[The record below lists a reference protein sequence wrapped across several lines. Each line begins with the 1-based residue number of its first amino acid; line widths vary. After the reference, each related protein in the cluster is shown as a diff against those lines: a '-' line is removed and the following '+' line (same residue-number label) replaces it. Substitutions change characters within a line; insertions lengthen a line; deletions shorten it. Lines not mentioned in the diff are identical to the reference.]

1 MEILQSCA
9 DVIKT
14 GGWKAVNWNK
24 GGSMREH
31 KQRVATLDP
40 HCHDHIIVFNTMY
53 LKAAFLLKKVSI
65 CYSSCD
71 VL

>member
-1 MEILQSCA
+1 MEIVQSCA

-24 GGSMREH
+24 GECMRQH
-31 KQRVATLDP
+31 KKRVATLDP
-40 HCHDHIIVFNTMY
+40 HCHDHTIIFNMMY

-71 VL
+71 VI

>member
-1 MEILQSCA
+1 MEIVQSCA

-24 GGSMREH
+24 GDAVREH

-40 HCHDHIIVFNTMY
+40 HYRDHTIIFNMMY
-53 LKAAFLLKKVSI
+53 LKAAVLLKKVSI
-65 CYSSCD
+65 CYS
-71 VL
+71 